1 MTKGYATSS
10 TRRSSAGVTSSGPRI
25 DSWSSHSRTRPA
37 RRGRPRGTGI
47 WSALTAMSA
56 GEDLPH
62 LGLGPGDGVLGRGA
76 GDRLGDHVRQQI
88 GVGDELD
95 PVRGRR
101 RPWIGVVLDPL
112 ASEGGVLGVGAQHRV
127 ILELVVD
134 GQIERVA
141 RHDVLV
147 VDLSLAEQIP
157 DPLLGG
163 LDVLRELPDAD
174 VARVVGLVA
183 AVR

>member
-10 TRRSSAGVTSSGPRI
+10 TRRSRAGVTNTGPRT
-25 DSWSSHSRTRPA
+25 DSWSSHSRRRRA
-37 RRGRPRGTGI
+37 RRGRPRGTGMS
-47 WSALTAMSA
+47 SALTAMSA
-56 GEDLPH
+56 GEDLLH
-62 LGLGPGDGVLGRGA
+62 LGLRPGDGVLGRGA

-95 PVRGRR
+95 LVRGGC
-101 RPWIGVVLDPL
+101 RPAVGVVLDAL
-112 ASEGGVLGVGAQHRV
+112 APERGVLGVGLEHRV
-127 ILELVVD
+127 ILELLVD

-147 VDLSLAEQIP
+147 VDITLAEQVP

-163 LDVLRELPDAD
+163 LDVLRELPDVD
-174 VARVVGLVA
+174 VAW
-183 AVR
+183 